1 VELLIAENVVA
12 WRGSRY
18 AKAWKPLRAVFIPS
32 YLSFGH
38 SVLIGRYSSVLER
51 DKIALSIG
59 DRLRFTENV
68 KHCGRKFLNNELRHV
83 LGVDEARS
91 YSTRRY
97 CS

>member
-1 VELLIAENVVA
+1 
-12 WRGSRY
+12 
-18 AKAWKPLRAVFIPS
+18 
-32 YLSFGH
+32 
-38 SVLIGRYSSVLER
+38 VLER